1 MIMDEQQDPR
11 LPVGVSDFRKLIT
24 GKCHFVDK
32 SLLIREIID
41 DSAEVILITRPRR
54 FGKTLNMSML
64 YYFFQ
69 CQHSLNQDIFE
80 NLTISQ
86 NKSFCE
92 KHQNR
97 YPVIFVSFKG
107 IKKTSYQHAY
117 AAIVELMQIYIRS
130 IGICSKKST

>member
-1 MIMDEQQDPR
+1 MIMGDEQQDPR

-32 SLLIREIID
+32 SLLIREIIN

-69 CQHSLNQDIFE
+69 CQHSLNQIYLKILQFHK
-80 NLTISQ
+80 I
-86 NKSFCE
+86 KA
-92 KHQNR
+92 
-97 YPVIFVSFKG
+97 FVRN
-107 IKKTSYQHAY
+107 IK
-117 AAIVELMQIYIRS
+117 
-130 IGICSKKST
+130 IGILSYLFLLKVSKKLPTNMLTQP